1 MDDNSTFY
9 IDHNKNSEGT
19 SDDYHEIELIH
30 NNSTSSDQNEAA
42 ENIEQSTDE
51 SDSGKEQISQDNP
64 KMQAPKPTVLPV
76 ELTTSPAPTKTPE
89 EIKQNQLTD
98 KKVAQ
103 TINQNSQSSN
113 LDDILKTKL
122 ASYPLPDQETSN
134 MNPLAPP
141 TA

>member
-98 KKVAQ
+98 KKVVQ